1 MGGGLQA
8 AYVLIT
14 NVLITAIVYTAVA
27 IPYSALMAIRTE
39 SSEERGKWESSVR
52 HLDTLP
58 EW

>member
-1 MGGGLQA
+1 MGSGLQA

-39 SSEERGKWESSVR
+39 SSEERGKMGIFR
-52 HLDTLP
+52 AAFGYIA